1 MTYLNFKL
9 EMGLATKP
17 KDNQERS
24 KIIQCIRKIGSIK
37 AEKQKNRIDL
47 SKLPNFFQK

>member
-17 KDNQERS
+17 KDN
-24 KIIQCIRKIGSIK
+24 
-37 AEKQKNRIDL
+37 
-47 SKLPNFFQK
+47 